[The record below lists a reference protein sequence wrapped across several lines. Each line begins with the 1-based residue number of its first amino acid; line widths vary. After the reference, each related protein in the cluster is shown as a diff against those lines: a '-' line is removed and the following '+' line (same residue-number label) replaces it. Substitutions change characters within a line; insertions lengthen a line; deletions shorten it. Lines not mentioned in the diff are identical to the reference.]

1 MHPRFSFADV
11 SVIDLNKKTFTVL
24 LVEDDDRDVALLRA
38 AFSDLG
44 LAQVLRTVSGPD
56 EAIAYLSGEGA
67 FTDRSAHPHPSLI
80 LISLALSRKSDFK
93 MLRWMRMQGIETKR
107 IPVVVLAASRQP
119 PGFDQA
125 YDLGAVSYLVKPI
138 DRDAL
143 QSMIKAV
150 VEFWRLNS
158 R

>member
-1 MHPRFSFADV
+1 M
-11 SVIDLNKKTFTVL
+11 NEKTFTVL
-24 LVEDDDRDVALLRA
+24 LVENDERDASILRS
-38 AFSDLG
+38 AFSELG
-44 LAQVLRTVSGPD
+44 LAKVLRAVRSLD
-56 EAIAYLSGEGA
+56 EAIGYLSGEGS
-67 FTDRSAHPHPSLI
+67 FNDRSAYPRPSLI
-80 LISLALSRKSDFK
+80 LVSLALSRKSDFK
-93 MLRWMRMQGIETKR
+93 MLRWLRKQGIETKR

-138 DRDAL
+138 DCYAL

-150 VEFWRLNS
+150 VEFWRLNI